1 MQISPR
7 DRRMIIIGAVLLVII
22 LIWNMLTPSG
32 TSKGTAGLESKA
44 KADQDTKVNLATQT
58 RLTREV
64 KDLTPKVNDLAYNI
78 APDELVP
85 RTIKDLQ
92 GIAAKS
98 GIHIREIKPARPKL
112 LASGMGSSVPLE
124 VHFLAPFQ
132 PNAMK
137 FLYYVEDP
145 AGKMVIDKLD
155 ISSADPRRKTVEVSA
170 TVTVFTKV
178 TSGAGTSDLGDKTNA
193 ASTN

>member
-7 DRRMIIIGAVLLVII
+7 DRKVLVILVVFVVVI
-22 LIWNMLTPSG
+22 FIWNMATPS
-32 TSKGTAGLESKA
+32 TSGKGTAGMLPAKKA
-44 KADQDTKVNLATQT
+44 IEGTTLNQKNQA

-64 KDLTPKVNDLAYNI
+64 NELTPKVNDLAFNI

-85 RTIKDLQ
+85 RTVKDLQ
-92 GIAAKS
+92 EIAAKS
-98 GIHIREIKPARPKL
+98 GVHIREIKPIRPKL
-112 LASGMGSSVPLE
+112 LASGMGSSVPME

-137 FLYYVEDP
+137 FLYYAEDP

-178 TSGAGTSDLGDKTNA
+178 TTGAGTSDLGDKSNASGTN
-193 ASTN
+193 

>member
-1 MQISPR
+1 
-7 DRRMIIIGAVLLVII
+7 MIIIGAVLLVII
-22 LIWNMLTPSG
+22 LIWNILTPSSS
-32 TSKGTAGLESKA
+32 TKGTAGLEPIGKA
-44 KADQDTKVNLATQT
+44 KQDTKVNVATQA

-64 KDLTPKVNDLAYNI
+64 KDLAPKVNDLAYNL

-85 RTIKDLQ
+85 RTVKELQ
-92 GIAAKS
+92 EIAAKS
-98 GIHIREIKPARPKL
+98 GVHIREVKPARPKL
-112 LASGMGSSVPLE
+112 LPSGMGSSVPLE

-145 AGKMVIDKLD
+145 SWKMVIDKLD
-155 ISSADPRRKTVEVSA
+155 ISSADPRLKTVEVSA

-178 TSGAGTSDLGDKTNA
+178 TSGAGASDTGDRSNA

>member
-1 MQISPR
+1 MEP
-7 DRRMIIIGAVLLVII
+7 L
-22 LIWNMLTPSG
+22 
-32 TSKGTAGLESKA
+32 SKA
-44 KADQDTKVNLATQT
+44 IQDTKVNVATQA
-58 RLTREV
+58 RLSREV
-64 KDLTPKVNDLAYNI
+64 KDLTPKVNDLAYNL

-85 RTIKDLQ
+85 RTVKDLQ
-92 GIAAKS
+92 EIAVKS
-98 GIHIREIKPARPKL
+98 GVHIREIKPGRPKL
-112 LASGMGSSVPLE
+112 LPSGMGSSVPIE
-124 VHFLAPFQ
+124 AHFLAPFQ

-145 AGKMVIDKLD
+145 AGKMVVDKLD

-178 TSGAGTSDLGDKTNA
+178 TTGSGASESGDKSNA

>member
-7 DRRMIIIGAVLLVII
+7 DKKMIIGGIVFAVII
-22 LIWNMLTPSG
+22 FIWNILTPSSAG
-32 TSKGTAGLESKA
+32 KGTTGLLSETKA
-44 KADQDTKVNLATQT
+44 KQDTAVNTRTQV
-58 RLTREV
+58 RLTNEV
-64 KDLTPKVNDLAYNI
+64 SDLTPMVNDLAYSL

-85 RTIKDLQ
+85 RTVKELQ
-92 GIAAKS
+92 EIALKS
-98 GIHIREIKPARPKL
+98 GVHIREIKPVRPKL
-112 LASGMGSSVPLE
+112 LPSGMGSSVPLE

-155 ISSADPRRKTVEVSA
+155 VSSADPRRKTVEVSA
-170 TVTVFTKV
+170 TVTVYTKV
-178 TSGAGTSDLGDKTNA
+178 ISGAGTSDSGEKSNA